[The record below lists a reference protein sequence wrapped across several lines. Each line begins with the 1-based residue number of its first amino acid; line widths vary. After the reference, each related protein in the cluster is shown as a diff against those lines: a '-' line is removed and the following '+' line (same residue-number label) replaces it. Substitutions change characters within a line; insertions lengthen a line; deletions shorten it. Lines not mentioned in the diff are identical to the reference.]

1 MKKTISIQKQ
11 IVEALVF
18 CGVNSIF
25 YSHAGTLC
33 SQSGFPPS
41 GIDEYCK
48 LPDFDEFGFVE
59 LDCETW
65 YRL

>member
-11 IVEALVF
+11 IIAALVSS
-18 CGVNSIF
+18 GANSIF
-25 YSHAGTLC
+25 YSHAGTLY
-33 SQSGFPPS
+33 SQFGFPPH

-48 LPDFDEFGFVE
+48 LPDLDEFGFVE